1 MRLYYDD
8 RSPVSKA
15 ASKDMYESL
24 LSRMYVF
31 KVGSLHVSSDE
42 NEQRKS
48 LEALRQLRG
57 QYVVNINRLI
67 LLIFYHRPS

>member
-1 MRLYYDD
+1 MRLDHDD

-31 KVGSLHVSSDE
+31 KVGSLHVLA
-42 NEQRKS
+42 NEQRKKQLPRKKLLS
-48 LEALRQLRG
+48 RQS
-57 QYVVNINRLI
+57 YKAKTAARLT
-67 LLIFYHRPS
+67 LLFS